1 MVSVEDSG
9 DLTEMYCDATCD
21 GHSEINDGGCGFDLP
36 AHTMPCEAGGITMI
50 ELVYAMK
57 SDAADQE
64 ILIGIFSEMLDET
77 VERNDGLQVFEFRI
91 QRHLLI
97 NACVFILLFRF

>member
-1 MVSVEDSG
+1 MTSAEDSS
-9 DLTEMYCDATCD
+9 DLTEMYCDARCD
-21 GHSEINDGGCGFDLP
+21 NGHVEKNVGGYGFDLP

-77 VERNDGLQVFEFRI
+77 VERNDRLQVFEFRL
-91 QRHLLI
+91 QRLL
-97 NACVFILLFRF
+97 LM